1 MKKYIFALLY
11 ILLITSVSTIGV
23 LEYLTFNSLY
33 HTLIIIGVVT
43 ININIWYQSTHTKNL
58 HSALK
63 RWLGWK

>member
-11 ILLITSVSTIGV
+11 ILLITSISTIGV

>member
-1 MKKYIFALLY
+1 MKKYILISFYIILCIG
-11 ILLITSVSTIGV
+11 ILLTGYF
-23 LEYLTFNSLY
+23 EYQIYKSIY
-33 HTLIIIGVVT
+33 HTVTIVGILT